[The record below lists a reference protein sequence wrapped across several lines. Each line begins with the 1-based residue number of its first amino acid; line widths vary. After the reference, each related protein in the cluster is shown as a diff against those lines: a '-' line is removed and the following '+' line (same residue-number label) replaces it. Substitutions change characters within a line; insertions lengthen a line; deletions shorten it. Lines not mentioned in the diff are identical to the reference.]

1 MEDAISTLQLLLNNV
16 WETDDVVL
24 QDLKII
30 LEGVLT
36 KVRSIFRVLKEYEER
51 NNTETMQ
58 LHSFTCPTS
67 KLAGAGKPVIV
78 VEREQCCRASSY
90 VNCTFPGQKLLVC

>member
-1 MEDAISTLQLLLNNV
+1 M

-24 QDLKII
+24 QDFKII

-36 KVRSIFRVLKEYEER
+36 KVRSIFRVLKEYEKR

-58 LHSFTCPTS
+58 SNSFTCTTS
-67 KLAGAGKPVIV
+67 KLASAGRPVIV
-78 VEREQCCRASSY
+78 VEREQRCRASSN